1 MEKFFFEIS
10 CLQEARVVRF
20 AAVNINI
27 YGIPLEKFRI
37 MWIALFWI
45 ASNCSVCPL
54 VRLNHSKRL
63 QKKILVSLISVDT
76 EVKNNLCSN
85 ITKAKTVSVCHR

>member
-1 MEKFFFEIS
+1 MVLGGGGASMK
-10 CLQEARVVRF
+10 LVLREARVVKF

-37 MWIALFWI
+37 MWMVLFWI

-54 VRLNHSKRL
+54 VR
-63 QKKILVSLISVDT
+63 
-76 EVKNNLCSN
+76 
-85 ITKAKTVSVCHR
+85 A